1 MKLIHGDCLSVLDH
15 IDHDSI
21 DLIVTSPPYA
31 MQRKKT
37 YGGITEEDYP
47 DWIEQIGIKLKK
59 VMKPTGS
66 FVLNIKEH
74 VSDGRRSNYV
84 MKSVLKLSEH
94 FTFSDTYI
102 WRKTNP
108 FPTGS
113 KRRLKDGF
121 EYCFWFT
128 KGKYKFY
135 PDQVLVKS
143 NSRFLESEKRR
154 KNTGMHNTNNGSGMN
169 MARRVSSSEL
179 VRPSNVIDLAVD
191 TTNHIHPAT
200 FPAGLPEFFIKLM
213 TDKNDIILDP
223 FMGSGTTGVAALNN
237 NRDFIGIE
245 INNDYY
251 SEASNRIAKIAAR

>member
-1 MKLIHGDCLSVLDH
+1 MRLIQGDCFSELDSFNE
-15 IDHDSI
+15 DSI

-31 MQRKKT
+31 MQRKGT
-37 YGGITEEDYP
+37 YGGISVDDYP
-47 DWIEQIGIKLKK
+47 DWIEQIGIKIKR
-59 VMKPTGS
+59 VMKPSGS

-74 VSDGRRSNYV
+74 VTDGRRSDYV

-94 FTFSDTYI
+94 FTFSDTFI

-135 PDQVLVKS
+135 PDNVLVKS

-154 KNTGMHNTNNGSGMN
+154 KNTGVHNTNNGSGMN
-169 MARRVSSSEL
+169 MARRVSSSDF

-200 FPAGLPEFFIKLM
+200 FPVGLPEFFIKLM
-213 TDKNDIILDP
+213 TDENDTVLDP
-223 FMGSGTTGVAALNN
+223 FMGSGTTGVAALANSRN
-237 NRDFIGIE
+237 FIGIE
-245 INNDYY
+245 INSDYY
-251 SEASNRIAKIAAR
+251 LEAVSRLSKIAAC